1 MWDGDAGGARGAGAE
16 AAPCPLLPYTVKP
29 PGASLDGG
37 RGASGA
43 EQLLHTDANV
53 ELAVAHDGQIC

>member
-1 MWDGDAGGARGAGAE
+1 
-16 AAPCPLLPYTVKP
+16 LLPYTVKP

>member
-1 MWDGDAGGARGAGAE
+1 MWDGDLGGAGGAGGE
-16 AAPCPLLPYTVKP
+16 AAPCPLLRYAVKP

-43 EQLLHTDANV
+43 EQLLHTDAYV